1 MKKLLI
7 TGMVFASMFAMQ
19 LLQAATICDVKV
31 ALSDARSNLVTM
43 VGSTDK
49 AEQEA
54 LKVKI
59 DEATTRL
66 EEAYGAMLNDDNADD
81 DVQLNTFKETW
92 AAFKNTR
99 ETEIVPAIYAGK
111 NADAKAIA
119 TGIQA
124 ERMKVM
130 NDVVQALGG
139 DDCKAE
145 K

>member
-7 TGMVFASMFAMQ
+7 SGMVLASMFAMS

-31 ALSDARSNLVTM
+31 ALNDARSNLVTM

-59 DEATTRL
+59 DDATTQL
-66 EEAYGAMLNDDNADD
+66 EEAFGAMLSDENKADD
-81 DVQLNTFKETW
+81 AQLNTFKESW
-92 AAFKNTR
+92 EAFKNTR

-124 ERMKVM
+124 ERLKVM
-130 NDVVQALGG
+130 NGVVQALGG
-139 DDCKAE
+139 DDCKE
-145 K
+145 

>member
-1 MKKLLI
+1 MKQFLMCGL
-7 TGMVFASMFAMQ
+7 VFTSMLAMQ

-43 VGSTDK
+43 VASTDK

-66 EEAYGAMLNDDNADD
+66 EEGFGAMLSDDNTADD
-81 DVQLNTFKETW
+81 AQLNTFKETW
-92 AAFKNTR
+92 EAFKNTR

-119 TGIQA
+119 TGVQA

-130 NDVVQALGG
+130 NGVVEALGG
-139 DDCKAE
+139 NDCKE
-145 K
+145 

>member
-7 TGMVFASMFAMQ
+7 GGMLFTSMFAMQ
-19 LLQAATICDVKV
+19 VLQAATICDVKV
-31 ALSDARSNLVTM
+31 ALHDARSNLVTM
-43 VGSTDK
+43 VGSTDN
-49 AEQEA
+49 AEQEG

-59 DEATTRL
+59 DEATVRL
-66 EEAYGAMLNDDNADD
+66 EEAYGAMLSDDNTADD
-81 DVQLNTFKETW
+81 AQLNTFKETW
-92 AAFKNTR
+92 EAFKNTR

-130 NDVVQALGG
+130 NGVVEALGG
-139 DDCKAE
+139 NDCK
-145 K
+145 